1 MEMLLG
7 LVSFLLGH
15 FVSLEFY
22 RDFCICRFYVECS
35 NFLQKKELLCSSLYH
50 NPSPSKVPIRPDYG
64 PTPVRRVINHDA
76 EPNTSNMSVAHIGKS
91 NPGIDE
97 NRHRFFFPG
106 IN

>member
-1 MEMLLG
+1 MRGTSGDALRLG
-7 LVSFLLGH
+7 
-15 FVSLEFY
+15 FVFAWSLCFS
-22 RDFCICRFYVECS
+22 RVLSFYVECS